1 MPLGGQR
8 LQVGRAHVIGAG
20 LAGLAAATRLARA
33 GVHVRLYE
41 AAQAAGGRCRSYDDA
56 ELGCRV
62 DNGNHL
68 VVSGNAAAMAYVNE
82 TQAAATFETQDVAAF
97 PFLDLKTGERWSV
110 RPTEGV
116 LPLWMFREDRRVAGS
131 RAWDYL
137 QALKLRSA
145 SEDATVGQVLPKSS
159 VLYNRLWRPL
169 TVAAL
174 NTSPDEASAN
184 LLWYLFL
191 HTFGRGGAALHALL
205 PIHGLSESLV
215 DPALRLLTRRGGEVS
230 FGHRLRSLSIVDD
243 SVAQLDFAAKGQVD
257 IAADEPVVLAVT
269 APVAADLLPGLTTP
283 TEFRAIVN
291 AHYRI
296 EPPRG
301 IGARKHPPF
310 IGVVGGTAEW
320 IFVKPGHVSV
330 TTSAAEHLIDRSGE
344 ELAQEIWRDVAKALD
359 LPIAPM
365 PPARVV
371 KEKRATFAAT
381 PEQLRRRP
389 GPVTQHHNLFLAGDW
404 TDTGWPS
411 TIEGA
416 IRSGF
421 AAASA
426 ILH

>member
-1 MPLGGQR
+1 MRR
-8 LQVGRAHVIGAG
+8 LNGRAHVIGAG

-33 GVHVRLYE
+33 GMQVRLYE
-41 AAQAAGGRCRSYDDA
+41 AAQAAGGRCRSYEDA

-68 VVSGNAAAMAYVNE
+68 LVSGNAAAMAYVNE
-82 TQAAATFETQDVAAF
+82 IQAAATFAPQDIAAF

-110 RPTEGV
+110 RPTEGL
-116 LPLWMFREDRRVAGS
+116 LPIWMFRADRRVAGS

-137 QALKLRSA
+137 QALKLRTA
-145 SEDATVGQVLPKSS
+145 SERASVAQVLPRGSI
-159 VLYNRLWRPL
+159 LYDRLWRPL
-169 TVAAL
+169 CVAAL
-174 NTSPDEASAN
+174 NTAPEEASAR
-184 LLWYLFL
+184 LLWSLFAQ
-191 HTFGRGGAALHALL
+191 TFGRGGAGLHAML

-215 DPALRLLTRRGGEVS
+215 DPALRLLTRRGSEAA
-230 FGHRLRSLSIVDD
+230 FGHRLRALSMAGDN
-243 SVAQLDFAAKGQVD
+243 VAALDFAAKGQVE
-257 IAADEPVVLAVT
+257 IAPDEPVVLAVT
-269 APVAADLLPGLTTP
+269 APVAGDLLPGLVAP
-283 TEFRAIVN
+283 TEFRGIVN

-296 EPPRG
+296 EPPRSSAG
-301 IGARKHPPF
+301 GKQPPF

-330 TTSAAEHLIDRSGE
+330 TISAAERLIDRPGE
-344 ELAQEIWRDVAKALD
+344 QLAAEIWVDVARALQ
-359 LPIAPM
+359 LGETPM
-365 PPARVV
+365 PVWRVV

-421 AAASA
+421 AAADA
-426 ILH
+426 VLR

>member
-1 MPLGGQR
+1 MRR
-8 LQVGRAHVIGAG
+8 LNGRAHVIGAG
-20 LAGLAAATRLARA
+20 LAGLATATRLARA
-33 GVHVRLYE
+33 GMQVRLYE

-82 TQAAATFETQDVAAF
+82 TQAAATFVPQEIAAF

-110 RPTEGV
+110 RPTEGL
-116 LPLWMFREDRRVAGS
+116 LPIWIFREDRRVGGS

-137 QALKLRSA
+137 QALKLRA
-145 SEDATVGQVLPKSS
+145 ANGTATVAQVLPRDSI
-159 VLYNRLWRPL
+159 LYDRLWRPL
-169 TVAAL
+169 CVAAL
-174 NTSPDEASAN
+174 NTAPEEASAR
-184 LLWYLFL
+184 LLWTLFAD
-191 HTFGRGGAALHALL
+191 TFGRGGAGLHGLL

-215 DPALRLLTRRGGEVS
+215 DPALRLLTKRGSEVA
-230 FGHRLRSLSIVDD
+230 FGHRLRALVPAEGRI
-243 SVAQLDFAAKGQVD
+243 AALDFAAKGQVE

-269 APVAADLLPGLTTP
+269 APVAADLLPGLVAP
-283 TEFRAIVN
+283 TEFRGIVN

-296 EPPRG
+296 EPRE
-301 IGARKHPPF
+301 KSPPF

-330 TTSAAEHLIDRSGE
+330 TISAAERLIDRPGE
-344 ELAQEIWRDVAKALD
+344 DLARDIWRDVAKALD
-359 LPIAPM
+359 LGHAPM
-365 PPARVV
+365 PAWRVV

-421 AAASA
+421 AAAEA
-426 ILH
+426 ILR